1 MRSTLIL
8 RKAAEALVKT
18 TTKEMQKNAAP
29 AVGGIA
35 LAKVGGEAMTVPE
48 PKMLEIP
55 RAVTAA
61 DIPNVIPARESTTV
75 TMMPWRGWIQRWIA
89 TTFGDKRLQQLRE
102 KFLFMPDDDYDLSQV
117 PFPANKE
124 VQISRTDPTM
134 TAAYRYPSPGS
145 QPAVNIPRL
154 MEGEDPYDSGHF
166 KRDTRRRYQFSEL
179 AYQDPKVSELQLQ
192 LMKSPHDKDD
202 DPEIEEQIGQVSA
215 GPESSPGNKGR
226 FATGPT
232 DFDPSG
238 LRASMS
244 VTWEAANIELDKHM
258 PDHLPTPIH
267 MKKIGWEKWYEERD
281 LPIPMGDYYEDL
293 KVPTH
298 KRIARW

>member
-8 RKAAEALVKT
+8 RKAGEALVKSA
-18 TTKEMQKNAAP
+18 TKELQKNAP
-29 AVGGIA
+29 AAGA
-35 LAKVGGEAMTVPE
+35 AATKVGGEAMEVVE
-48 PKMLEIP
+48 PRMLETP
-55 RAVTAA
+55 RAVSPE
-61 DIPNVIPARESTTV
+61 DIMNVIPPRESTTV
-75 TMMPWRGWIQRWIA
+75 TMMPWRGWIQRWIGN
-89 TTFGDKRLQQLRE
+89 TFGPKRLQQFRE
-102 KFLFMPDDDYDLSQV
+102 TFLFMPDDDYDLSQV

-124 VQISRTDPTM
+124 VQISKTDPSIK
-134 TAAYRYPSPGS
+134 AAYRYPSPGS
-145 QPAVNIPRL
+145 QPAVRIPRL
-154 MEGEDPYDSGHF
+154 EDGEDPYDSGHF

-179 AYQDPKVSELQLQ
+179 SFQDPKVSELQLE
-192 LMKSPHDKDD
+192 LMKGPSDKED
-202 DPEIEEQIGQVSA
+202 DPEINEQIGKVSA
-215 GPESSPGNKGR
+215 GPDSSPGNKGR

-232 DFDPSG
+232 DFDPTG

-244 VTWEAANIELDKHM
+244 VTWEEANKELDKHM
-258 PDHLPTPIH
+258 PDHLPTPTH